1 MDRRLPLAAIPAS
14 KGGVTYRMVLPLTK
28 LALGCALLTAFAYA
42 QTTPDP
48 PPSAMVSPATGGI
61 HPDATQPETIEPGTP
76 AIKDDSADPSI
87 IVDPASLLPE
97 LPPLPQKNATLIG
110 GTLERLDRVRDQM
123 TVQVFGGGHMS
134 ALFDPRTR
142 VYRGGKEVTIAD
154 LRQGE
159 RVYLDT
165 ILDGS
170 TVFARTIRLSSTASA
185 GESQGIVLRYR
196 NGELT
201 FRDGLAPS
209 PVRVRLAPSTQFF
222 EDHHSVPASTLVTGS
237 LVGIKFDSQGDG
249 HDVAREITILAL
261 PGTRYKFSGQVV
273 HIDLRTGLLAL
284 ISSVDHKT
292 YEVYLD
298 STAPPDDNLQ
308 PGVNVTIIANFED
321 ARYVARTITINSQN
335 P

>member
-1 MDRRLPLAAIPAS
+1 
-14 KGGVTYRMVLPLTK
+14 MVLPLIK
-28 LALGCALLTAFAYA
+28 LALCGALLTACAWA

-48 PPSAMVSPATGGI
+48 PSSVVVSSSTGGI
-61 HPDATQPETIEPGTP
+61 QPDTTQPGTIKPGTP
-76 AIKDDSADPSI
+76 AIEDDSTDPSI
-87 IVDPASLLPE
+87 MVDPASLLPALPE
-97 LPPLPQKNATLIG
+97 LPPKNVSFIA
-110 GTLERLDRVRDQM
+110 GTLERLDRVRDQI

-154 LRQGE
+154 LQQGE

-165 ILDGS
+165 ILNGS
-170 TVFARTIRLSSTASA
+170 TVFARTIRLSSTPSG
-185 GESQGIVLRYR
+185 GEGQGIVLRYR

-201 FRDGLAPS
+201 FRDALNPS

-222 EDHHSVPASTLVTGS
+222 VEHHSVPASTLVTGS
-237 LVGIKFDSQGDG
+237 LVGIKFDSEGNG
-249 HDVAREITILAL
+249 HEVAREITILAS
-261 PGTRYKFSGQVV
+261 PGTRYTFSGQLV

-308 PGVNVTIIANFED
+308 PGVNVTVIANFEGS
-321 ARYVARTITINSQN
+321 RYVARTITINSQN
-335 P
+335 Q

>member
-1 MDRRLPLAAIPAS
+1 ML
-14 KGGVTYRMVLPLTK
+14 LPLTK
-28 LALGCALLTAFAYA
+28 LALCSALLAASAYA
-42 QTTPDP
+42 QTTSEA
-48 PPSAMVSPATGGI
+48 PPSAVVSPSQGSI
-61 HPDATQPETIEPGTP
+61 QPDATPPETIEPATH
-76 AIKDDSADPSI
+76 AINDDSADPSI

-97 LPPLPQKNATLIG
+97 LPPLPQKNASLIG
-110 GTLERLDRVRDQM
+110 GTLERLDRVRDQI

-142 VYRGGKEVTIAD
+142 VYQGSKEVTTAD

-165 ILDGS
+165 ILNGS
-170 TVFARTIRLSSTASA
+170 TVFARTIRLSSTPSA
-185 GESQGIVLRYR
+185 GESQGIVLRYG

-209 PVRVRLAPSTQFF
+209 PVRVRLAASTQFF
-222 EDHHSVPASTLVTGS
+222 EDHHSVAASTLVTGS
-237 LVGIKFDSQGDG
+237 LVGIKFDSQGNG
-249 HDVAREITILAL
+249 HDVAREITILAS
-261 PGTRYKFSGQVV
+261 PGTRYTFSGQVV

-298 STAPPDDNLQ
+298 ATAPPDDNLQ
-308 PGVNVTIIANFED
+308 PGVNVTVIANFED
-321 ARYVARTITINSQN
+321 SRYVARTITINSQN
-335 P
+335 Q